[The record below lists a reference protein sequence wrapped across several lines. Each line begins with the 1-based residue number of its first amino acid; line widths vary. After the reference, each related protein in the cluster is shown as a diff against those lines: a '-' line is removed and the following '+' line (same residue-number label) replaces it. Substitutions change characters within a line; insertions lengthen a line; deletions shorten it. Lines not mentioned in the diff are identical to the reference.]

1 MNSSKP
7 RQTGTQVVTQTND
20 PWSGQQPFLEEGF
33 ERARSDVLDKPEQFF
48 PGSTVVP
55 FDPATSQALSAIES
69 RAVSG
74 SPLTTTAQDTVLGAA
89 RGDLLR
95 DNPFLNQNNPYLAS
109 AIDSATSGLRRNYE
123 SVVEPGID
131 ARFSGAGRY
140 GSGLQAQAQSMA
152 QQNLADQISD
162 VSTQIA
168 FGDYGA
174 QRGAYDAERNR
185 QMQAASQLPQLASL
199 DYVDPA
205 QLLSVGQAREGQAGA
220 QLQEDIDRFNLA
232 QTAEKKALA
241 DYMSLVAGGQFG
253 GTSSTSTP
261 IFQDKTAGTI
271 GNIASLAGIAGAL
284 GGMGGPFG
292 QFGAFPKVFGR
303 G

>member
-1 MNSSKP
+1 MRSSKP
-7 RQTGTQVVTQTND
+7 QQTGTQVVTQTND
-20 PWSGQQPFLEEGF
+20 PWSRQQPFLEEGF
-33 ERARSDVLDKPEQFF
+33 ARARSDVLNKPEQFF

-131 ARFSGAGRY
+131 ARVSGAGRY

-162 VSTQIA
+162 ISTQMA

-220 QLQEDIDRFNLA
+220 QLQEDIDRFNLE

-271 GNIASLAGIAGAL
+271 GNIATLAGIAGSL

-292 QFGAFPKVFGR
+292 QFGVFGR

>member
-1 MNSSKP
+1 MRSSKP
-7 RQTGTQVVTQTND
+7 QQTGTQVVTQTND

-33 ERARSDVLDKPEQFF
+33 ARARSDVLNKPEQFF

-152 QQNLADQISD
+152 QQNLADQIRD
-162 VSTQIA
+162 VSTLIA

-185 QMQAASQLPQLASL
+185 QMQAANQLPQLASL

-220 QLQEDIDRFNLA
+220 QLQEDIDRFNLE

-253 GTSSTSTP
+253 GTTTQSTP

-271 GNIASLAGIAGAL
+271 GNIATLAGLAGTL

-292 QFGAFPKVFGR
+292 QFGVFGR

>member
-7 RQTGTQVVTQTND
+7 QQTGTQVVTQTND

-33 ERARSDVLDKPEQFF
+33 ARARSDVLDKPEQFF

-55 FDPATSQALSAIES
+55 FDPATSQALSSIES

-95 DNPFLNQNNPYLAS
+95 DNPFLNENNPYLAS

-162 VSTQIA
+162 VSTQMA

-220 QLQEDIDRFNLA
+220 QLQEDIDRFNLE

-271 GNIASLAGIAGAL
+271 GNIASLAGIAGSL

-292 QFGAFPKVFGR
+292 QFGVFGR

>member
-1 MNSSKP
+1 MRSSKP
-7 RQTGTQVVTQTND
+7 QQTGTQVVTQTND

-33 ERARSDVLDKPEQFF
+33 ARAKSDVLDKPEQFF

-123 SVVEPGID
+123 SVVEPGVD
-131 ARFSGAGRY
+131 ARFSGSGRY
-140 GSGLQAQAQSMA
+140 GSGLHAHAQNLA

-162 VSTQIA
+162 VSTQMA

-185 QMQAASQLPQLASL
+185 QMQAAAELPQLASL

-220 QLQEDIDRFNLA
+220 QLQEDIDRFNLE

-253 GTSSTSTP
+253 GTTTQSTP
-261 IFQDKTAGTI
+261 IFQDRTAGTI
-271 GNIASLAGIAGAL
+271 GNIATLAGLAGTL

-292 QFGAFPKVFGR
+292 QFGVFGR

>member
-1 MNSSKP
+1 MRSSKP
-7 RQTGTQVVTQTND
+7 QQTGTQVVTQTND

-33 ERARSDVLDKPEQFF
+33 ARARSDVLNKPEQFF

-74 SPLTTTAQDTVLGAA
+74 SPLTTTAQDTVLGAS

-123 SVVEPGID
+123 SVVEPGFD

-162 VSTQIA
+162 VSTQMA

-185 QMQAASQLPQLASL
+185 QMQAANQLPQLASL

-220 QLQEDIDRFNLA
+220 QLQEDIDRFNLE

-253 GTSSTSTP
+253 GTTTQSTP

-271 GNIASLAGIAGAL
+271 GNIATLAGLAGTL

-292 QFGAFPKVFGR
+292 QFGVFGR